1 MSAAAAERPGGAD
14 PEASAASSRPV
25 KRYSLRLTFYF
36 VIVAVA
42 ALVAAIAGRM
52 EPLVTIAPFAAAILA
67 ALFNEEAPRVRT
79 RHQVSQGAVHEDEAV
94 DVHLE
99 VHPDADVGVLE
110 LLDPLPEWAEVT
122 SGNNRIVRPLY
133 AGQPERFHYQVQFR
147 RRARV
152 TLGGLRQR
160 WHDPSALV
168 RWEQVLPASSELT
181 VRPRATPIAHPVRPV
196 RTQVYMGNYPAPTIG
211 EGLEIAEL
219 RQHVPG
225 DRLRSI
231 NWRASLRMGTLHVN
245 DFAPERNADVVLLID
260 TFADAGPPGA
270 RLLDTA
276 TRIAASLADHF
287 LAARNRVGLIELSG
301 ILKWVIPASGRR
313 QRYRL
318 FENLT
323 EVAVRQSYVGQNL
336 RTIPT
341 RILPAR
347 AFVIAITGLV
357 DARFAFAAGDL
368 HARGFNVV
376 LVVLDAAAAAEHA
389 IRTQR
394 QDVRSRLLGPAAA
407 DLWRLEL
414 DERLRGLQHAG
425 VPVVPCAADTPP
437 ELVARAI
444 DRLRRSVAGLRARM
458 G

>member
-1 MSAAAAERPGGAD
+1 MSGAGAHRAGVPGPD
-14 PEASAASSRPV
+14 SAVTGSRPA
-25 KRYSLRLTFYF
+25 KRYSSRLTFYL
-36 VIVAVA
+36 VVVAVA
-42 ALVAAIAGRM
+42 ALAAASANRL
-52 EPLVTIAPFAAAILA
+52 EPLVTIAPFAAAILT
-67 ALFNEEAPRVRT
+67 ALFTEGAPRVRT
-79 RHQVSQGAVHEDEAV
+79 RHWVSQRAVHEDEAV
-94 DVHLE
+94 EVHLE

-110 LLDPLPEWAEVT
+110 LLDPLPPWAQVT
-122 SGNNRIVRPLY
+122 AGSNRIVRPLY
-133 AGQPERFHYQVQFR
+133 AGQAQRFHYQARFP

-152 TLGGLRQR
+152 ALGGLRQR

-168 RWEQVLPASSELT
+168 RWEQVAAASSELT
-181 VRPRATPIAHPVRPV
+181 VRPRATPISHPVRPV
-196 RTQVYMGNYPAPTIG
+196 RTQVYMGNYPAPTNG
-211 EGLEIAEL
+211 EGLEVAEL
-219 RQHVPG
+219 RPHVPG

-231 NWRASLRMGTLHVN
+231 NWRASLRMGVLHVN
-245 DFAPERNADVVLLID
+245 DYAPERNADVVLLLD
-260 TFADAGPPGA
+260 TFADAGPPGT

-276 TRIAASLADHF
+276 TRLAASFADHF

-301 ILKWVIPASGRR
+301 ILKWVIPASGPR

-318 FENLT
+318 LENLT
-323 EVAVRQSYVGQNL
+323 DVAVRQSYVGQNL

-347 AFVIAITGLV
+347 AFVIAISGLV

-376 LVVLDAAAAAEHA
+376 LVALDAAAAAEHA
-389 IRTQR
+389 VGRQR
-394 QDVRSRLLGPAAA
+394 QDTRSRLLGPAAA

-414 DERLRGLQHAG
+414 DARLRNLQHAG

-444 DRLRRSVAGLRARM
+444 DRLRRSVAGLRARR

>member
-1 MSAAAAERPGGAD
+1 MTATAVERPAGAD
-14 PEASAASSRPV
+14 AESSAASHRPV
-25 KRYSLRLTFYF
+25 KRYSRRLTLYF
-36 VIVAVA
+36 VIVALA
-42 ALVAAIAGRM
+42 ALVAAIAGRL
-52 EPLVTIAPFAAAILA
+52 EPLVTVAPFAAAILA
-67 ALFNEEAPRVRT
+67 ALFNEGAPRVRT
-79 RHQVSQGAVHEDEAV
+79 RHHVEQGAVHEDEAV

-110 LLDPLPEWAEVT
+110 LLDPLPRWAVVS

-133 AGQPERFHYQVQFR
+133 AGHSEQFHYQVRFR

-168 RWEQVLPASSELT
+168 RWEQELPASSELT
-181 VRPRATPIAHPVRPV
+181 VRPRSIPIAHPVRPV

-219 RQHVPG
+219 RPHVPG

-245 DFAPERNADVVLLID
+245 DYAPERNADVVLLLD
-260 TFADAGPPGA
+260 TFADAGPPGV
-270 RLLDTA
+270 RLLDTT

-301 ILKWVIPASGRR
+301 ILKWVIPASGPR

-323 EVAVRQSYVGQNL
+323 DVAVRESYVGQNL
-336 RTIPT
+336 RTIPA
-341 RILPAR
+341 RILPSR
-347 AFVIAITGLV
+347 AFIIAISGLI

-389 IRTQR
+389 IRAQR
-394 QDVRSRLLGPAAA
+394 RDARSRLLGPAAA

-414 DERLRGLQHAG
+414 DERLRSLQHAG

>member
-1 MSAAAAERPGGAD
+1 MERPAEADAESAAA
-14 PEASAASSRPV
+14 SIRPV
-25 KRYSLRLTFYF
+25 KRYSRRLTLYF
-36 VIVAVA
+36 VIVALA
-42 ALVAAIAGRM
+42 ALAAAIAGRI

-67 ALFNEEAPRVRT
+67 ALFNEGTPRVRT
-79 RHQVSQGAVHEDEAV
+79 HHHVEQGAVHEDEAV

-110 LLDPLPEWAEVT
+110 LLDPLPRWAEVT
-122 SGNNRIVRPLY
+122 SGNNRIVRPLS
-133 AGQPERFHYQVQFR
+133 AGHTERFHYQVRFR

-168 RWEQVLPASSELT
+168 RWEQELPASSELT

-219 RQHVPG
+219 RPHAPG

-245 DFAPERNADVVLLID
+245 DYAPERNADVVLLLD
-260 TFADAGPPGA
+260 TFADAGPPGV

-301 ILKWVIPASGRR
+301 ILKWVIPASGPR

-323 EVAVRQSYVGQNL
+323 DVAVRQSYVGQDL
-336 RTIPT
+336 RTIPA
-341 RILPAR
+341 RILPSR
-347 AFVIAITGLV
+347 AFIIAISGLV

-376 LVVLDAAAAAEHA
+376 LVVLDAAEAAEHA

-394 QDVRSRLLGPAAA
+394 RDPRSRLLGPAAA

-414 DERLRGLQHAG
+414 DERLRSLQHAG

>member
-1 MSAAAAERPGGAD
+1 M
-14 PEASAASSRPV
+14 
-25 KRYSLRLTFYF
+25 
-36 VIVAVA
+36 
-42 ALVAAIAGRM
+42 
-52 EPLVTIAPFAAAILA
+52 
-67 ALFNEEAPRVRT
+67 RT
-79 RHQVSQGAVHEDEAV
+79 RRWTSTWKYIA
-94 DVHLE
+94 
-99 VHPDADVGVLE
+99 DADVGILE
-110 LLDPLPEWAEVT
+110 LLDPLPRWAVVT

-133 AGQPERFHYQVQFR
+133 AGHSERFHYQVRFR

-168 RWEQVLPASSELT
+168 RWEQELPASSELT

-196 RTQVYMGNYPAPTIG
+196 RTQVFMGNYPAPTIG

-219 RQHVPG
+219 RPHVPG

-245 DFAPERNADVVLLID
+245 DYAPERNADVVLLLD
-260 TFADAGPPGA
+260 TFADAGPPGV

-301 ILKWVIPASGRR
+301 ILKWVIPASGPR

-323 EVAVRQSYVGQNL
+323 DVAVRQSYVGQNL
-336 RTIPT
+336 RTIPA
-341 RILPAR
+341 RILPSR
-347 AFVIAITGLV
+347 AFIIAISGLV

-376 LVVLDAAAAAEHA
+376 LVVLDAAGSRGARDPDAATGRAQPAAGPGGRGPVAAGVGRTPAQPAARRSAGGAVRRGYAAGAGGARHRPAAPLRRRPARADGLTGSDGDSRPGADPSAVAGGVRTEHRCLGRAGGAGHRGGGPGGRRRRAAPLPVAGRGRGAAAA
-389 IRTQR
+389 RVLDR
-394 QDVRSRLLGPAAA
+394 RA
-407 DLWRLEL
+407 D
-414 DERLRGLQHAG
+414 
-425 VPVVPCAADTPP
+425 
-437 ELVARAI
+437 
-444 DRLRRSVAGLRARM
+444 LRARC
-458 G
+458 

>member
-1 MSAAAAERPGGAD
+1 MSGAVAERPGAREPGS
-14 PEASAASSRPV
+14 SAVNLRAV
-25 KRYSLRLTFYF
+25 KRYSRRLTLYF

-42 ALVAAIAGRM
+42 ALAAAIANRL
-52 EPLVTIAPFAAAILA
+52 EPLVTIAPFAAAILT
-67 ALFNEEAPRVRT
+67 ALFAEGAPRVRT
-79 RHQVSQGAVHEDEAV
+79 RHQVSQGAVHENEIV

-99 VHPDADVGVLE
+99 VHADADVGVLE
-110 LLDPLPEWAEVT
+110 LLDPLPSWAEVT
-122 SGNNRIVRPLY
+122 TGSNRIVRPLY
-133 AGQPERFHYQVQFR
+133 AGHPERFHYQVQFR

-181 VRPRATPIAHPVRPV
+181 VRPRATPISHPVRPV

-211 EGLEIAEL
+211 EGLEVTEL
-219 RQHVPG
+219 RPHVPG

-231 NWRASLRMGTLHVN
+231 NWRASLRMGDLHVN
-245 DFAPERNADVVLLID
+245 EYAPERNADVVLLLD
-260 TFADAGPPGA
+260 TYADAGPPGA

-287 LAARNRVGLIELSG
+287 LAARNRVGMIELSG
-301 ILKWVIPASGRR
+301 ILKWVIPASGQR

-323 EVAVRQSYVGQNL
+323 DVAVRQSYVGQNL
-336 RTIPT
+336 RTIPA

-347 AFVIAITGLV
+347 AFVIAISGLV

-376 LVVLDAAAAAEHA
+376 LVALDAAAAAEHA
-389 IRTQR
+389 VRAQR
-394 QDVRSRLLGPAAA
+394 QDARSRLLGPAAA

-414 DERLRGLQHAG
+414 EERLRSLQHAG
-425 VPVVPCAADTPP
+425 VPVVPCASDTAP

>member
-1 MSAAAAERPGGAD
+1 MSAPAA
-14 PEASAASSRPV
+14 V
-25 KRYSLRLTFYF
+25 KRYSRRLTCYF
-36 VIVAVA
+36 VIVVVA
-42 ALVAAIAGRM
+42 ALAAAIANRL
-52 EPLVTIAPFAAAILA
+52 EPLMTAAPFAAAILT
-67 ALFNEEAPRVRT
+67 ALFTEGAPRVRT
-79 RHQVSQGAVHEDEAV
+79 RHRVSQTVVQEDEPV

-99 VHPDADVGVLE
+99 AHPDADVGVLE
-110 LLDPLPEWAEVT
+110 LLDPLPQWADVT
-122 SGNNRIVRPLY
+122 SGTNRIVRPLY
-133 AGQPERFHYQVQFR
+133 AGHPARFHYRVQFR

-152 TLGGLRQR
+152 ALGGLRQR

-168 RWEQVLPASSELT
+168 RWEQVLPACSEVA
-181 VRPRATPIAHPVRPV
+181 VRPRAAPITHPVRPA

-219 RQHVPG
+219 RPHLPG

-231 NWRASLRMGTLHVN
+231 NWRASLRMSALHVN
-245 DFAPERNADVVLLID
+245 DYAPERNADVVLLLD

-276 TRIAASLADHF
+276 ARIAASLADHF

-301 ILKWVIPASGRR
+301 ILKWLIPASGPR

-318 FENLT
+318 LDSLT
-323 EVAVRQSYVGQNL
+323 DVTVRQSYVGQNL
-336 RTIPT
+336 RTVPA

-347 AFVIAITGLV
+347 AFVIAISGLI

-376 LVVLDAAAAAEHA
+376 LVMLDAAPAAEHA
-389 IRTQR
+389 VRMQR
-394 QDVRSRLLGPAAA
+394 RDPRGRLLAAAAA

-414 DERLRGLQHAG
+414 DERRRSLQHAG
-425 VPVVPCAADTPP
+425 VPLVPCTADTPP

-444 DRLRRSVAGLRARM
+444 DRLRRSGAALRVRI

>member
-1 MSAAAAERPGGAD
+1 MNATAVERPDRA
-14 PEASAASSRPV
+14 EAESSGTSRRPV
-25 KRYSLRLTFYF
+25 KRYSRRLTLYF
-36 VIVAVA
+36 VIVALA
-42 ALVAAIAGRM
+42 ALTAAIAGRL
-52 EPLVTIAPFAAAILA
+52 EPLVTVAPFAAAILA
-67 ALFNEEAPRVRT
+67 ALFNEGAPRVRT
-79 RHQVSQGAVHEDEAV
+79 RHQVDQGAVHEDEAV

-99 VHPDADVGVLE
+99 IHPDADVGLLE
-110 LLDPLPEWAEVT
+110 LLDPLPRWAVVT

-133 AGQPERFHYQVQFR
+133 AGHSERFHYQVRFR
-147 RRARV
+147 RRARI

-168 RWEQVLPASSELT
+168 RWEQELPASSELT

-219 RQHVPG
+219 RPHMPG

-245 DFAPERNADVVLLID
+245 DYAPERNADVVLLLD
-260 TFADAGPPGA
+260 TFADAGPPGV

-301 ILKWVIPASGRR
+301 ILKWVIPASGPR

-323 EVAVRQSYVGQNL
+323 DVAVRQSYVGQNL
-336 RTIPT
+336 RTIPA
-341 RILPAR
+341 RILPSR
-347 AFVIAITGLV
+347 AFIIALSGLV

-376 LVVLDAAAAAEHA
+376 LVVLDAAGAAEHA
-389 IRTQR
+389 IRMQR
-394 QDVRSRLLGPAAA
+394 RDGRSRLLGPAAA

-414 DERLRGLQHAG
+414 DERLRSLQHAG